1 MDEDSEGE
9 FKIIKIVI
17 LFDILVQEF
26 FLDIFDEDFELEF
39 VVLVVLG
46 SFQSGKFFFMII
58 FLDDREDVLEEE
70 FVEGEV

>member
-46 SFQSGKFFFMII
+46 SFQSGKCFFMII